1 MTGKTGKSAM
11 SLLLAAALVAGGVV
25 SPNGIVANAAAKKK
39 APKLSAK
46 SIQVNVGGTKTI
58 KVKNTKNSVKWSVK
72 SGKKYI
78 SLVKKKKTSVS
89 VKGKKAGN
97 AVVLAKVSGKKL
109 TCKVKVNKKKAPIT
123 TPAPTNPA
131 VTGNPDA
138 TGTPGATQPAESNSP
153 AAPTEEPP
161 VPTDVPSTGEEV
173 KDITIDL
180 TKCGDTTFTA
190 TPAKID
196 FSSQIDSRFDL
207 KLFNSMVVGY
217 ELDFDGDAPAGYTG
231 KVALASTQGTLTG
244 FDDGVAFTYNM
255 VPGSNSVTVDLS
267 ADTLEGT
274 VVGINVQPMDKD
286 ANWGWP
292 SNLKSVTIT
301 SITFTAVSGAIYP
314 EPGVTP
320 APTPVPG
327 PTYAP
332 EPFVYEKLDTSWI
345 DPEKPMVAF
354 TFDDGPVGNKETD
367 TSMVIQSALK
377 KYGAHA
383 TFFYIGG
390 QINTPEKEDEIKK
403 AVENG
408 FEVGN
413 HSWGWG
419 SLSAMKEDAIKDSIG
434 KTNEKLSELT
444 GCSNFL
450 FRAPNLSISAAMQGY
465 IKAPF
470 INCATDSKDWDNA
483 TTEKI
488 IENVKKA
495 QDGDVVL
502 MHETQ
507 KNTADA
513 IEELLKYFTD
523 EGWQIVSVSELFA
536 VRNKE
541 LTTGKVYSNCPR

>member
-1 MTGKTGKSAM
+1 MRRKYKAVVSTVLT
-11 SLLLAAALVAGGVV
+11 AALVAGMAV
-25 SPNGIVANAAAKKK
+25 SAEGTTAQAKTVA
-39 APKLSAK
+39 LSAK

-58 KVKNTKNSVKWSVK
+58 KVKNTKKSVKWSVK

-78 SLVKKKKTSVS
+78 SLTKKKKTSVS

-131 VTGNPDA
+131 VTDNPDA
-138 TGTPGATQPAESNSP
+138 TGTPSATQPAESNGP

-161 VPTDVPSTGEEV
+161 VPTEEPSAGEEV

-180 TKCGDTTFTA
+180 TKCGDTTFTKSPA
-190 TPAKID
+190 TID

-231 KVALASTQGTLTG
+231 KIGLASKKDTLTG

-255 VPGSNSVTVDLS
+255 LPGSNSVAVDLS
-267 ADTLEGT
+267 ADTLDGT

-286 ANWGWP
+286 ASWGWP
-292 SNLKSVTIT
+292 ANLKSVTIT
-301 SITFTAVSGAIYP
+301 SITFTAVSGAVYP
-314 EPGVTP
+314 APGVTP
-320 APTPVPG
+320 APTPVAG

-345 DPEKPMVAF
+345 DPKKPMVAF
-354 TFDDGPVGNKETD
+354 TFDDGPVGTKDTD
-367 TSMVIQSALK
+367 TSMIIQSALK
-377 KYGAHA
+377 KYKAHA

-390 QINTPEKEDEIKK
+390 QINSPEKEDEIKK

-419 SLSAMKEDAIKDSIG
+419 SLSAMKEDAIKESIE
-434 KTNEKLSELT
+434 KTNEKLTELS
-444 GCSNFL
+444 GCNNFL
-450 FRAPNLSISAAMQGY
+450 FRAPNLSISATMQGY

-470 INCATDSKDWDNA
+470 INCATDSKDWNKA
-483 TTEKI
+483 TPEQI

-495 QDGDVVL
+495 KDGDVVL
-502 MHETQ
+502 MHETE
-507 KNTADA
+507 KNTAA
-513 IEELLKYFTD
+513 VIEDLLKYFTD
-523 EGWQIVSVSELFA
+523 EGWQVVSVSELFA

-541 LTTGKVYSNCPR
+541 LTTGTVYKNCLR